1 MRATVDP
8 GTPGRDMQAAVTRG
22 GALVVGDVADPTPAA
37 GHVVV
42 RSLAAGICGS
52 DLHALADFTHFT
64 DLMDSVG
71 VPSLDPAAD
80 CVFGHEF
87 CAEIVEHG
95 PGSPRTLPVGSRVCS
110 VPIILGTTGVAQ
122 IGYSNDYP
130 GALAEHLLLQEM
142 LLLPVPDSL
151 ETNLAALT
159 EPLAVGEHAV
169 GLSGLEPGRPCLV
182 VGCGPVGLAV
192 IAALKGRG
200 HGPVLAADFS
210 PTRRALAEAF
220 GADEVI
226 DPATTSPHSRWADF
240 GVALG
245 VMERAGAAM
254 FGGPIVDPVIFE
266 CVGVPGMLQALIAEA
281 PPHSRIV
288 VVGVCMHSDTIE
300 PFMAVTK
307 EIEFRFS
314 FGYDGVEFAATLERL
329 GDGVPGADRLVT
341 STVDLAGA
349 PGAFETLR
357 RPGEHGKILVTP

>member
-1 MRATVDP
+1 MR
-8 GTPGRDMQAAVTRG
+8 AAVTRA
-22 GALVVGDVADPTPAA
+22 GALIVDEVADPVPGS
-37 GHVVV
+37 GHVLA
-42 RSLAAGICGS
+42 RPLAAGICGS
-52 DLHALADFTHFT
+52 DLHALADFAHFT
-64 DLMDSVG
+64 GLMDSVG
-71 VPSLDPAAD
+71 VPSLDPAQD

-87 CAEIVEHG
+87 CAEVVEHG
-95 PGSPRTLPVGSRVCS
+95 PGTAGTLPVGTRVCS
-110 VPIILGTTGVAQ
+110 VPIIVGGSGVEQ
-122 IGYSNDYP
+122 IGYSNSFP
-130 GALAEHLLLQEM
+130 GALAEQMLLQEM

-151 ETNLAALT
+151 DTAMAALT

-169 GLSGLEPGRPCLV
+169 GLSGLQPGQPCLV

-210 PTRRALAEAF
+210 PTRRRLAEAF

-226 DPATTSPHSRWADF
+226 DPAIVSPHSRWADF
-240 GVALG
+240 GVATG
-245 VMERAGAAM
+245 VMERAGASMLGA
-254 FGGPIVDPVIFE
+254 PITDPVIFE
-266 CVGVPGMLQALIAEA
+266 AVGVPGMLQSLIADA

-314 FGYDGVEFAATLERL
+314 FGYSPAEFAATLGRL
-329 GDGVPGADRLVT
+329 GSAGGVPGAELLVT
-341 STVDLAGA
+341 GSVGLAGA

-357 RPGEHGKILVTP
+357 TPGEHGKILVTPTPSTSPA

>member
-1 MRATVDP
+1 MR
-8 GTPGRDMQAAVTRG
+8 AAVTRG
-22 GALVVGDVADPTPAA
+22 GQLVVGDVADPVPSS

-52 DLHALADFTHFT
+52 DLHALADFAHFT
-64 DLMDSVG
+64 GLMDSVG
-71 VPSLDPAAD
+71 VPILDPTAD

-95 PGSPRTLPVGSRVCS
+95 PDTAGTLPVGSRVCS
-110 VPIILGTTGVAQ
+110 VPILVGPTGVEQ
-122 IGYSNDYP
+122 VGYSNHYP
-130 GALAEHLLLQEM
+130 GALAEHMVLQEM

-151 ETNLAALT
+151 DTDLAALT

-169 GLSGLEPGRPCLV
+169 GLADLAEGQPCLV

-210 PTRRALAEAF
+210 PARRRLAEAF

-226 DPATTSPHSRWADF
+226 DPAVESPHERWAAF
-240 GVALG
+240 GVARSVL
-245 VMERAGAAM
+245 ERAGASM
-254 FGGPIVDPVIFE
+254 LGGTVTDPVIFE
-266 CVGVPGMLQALIAEA
+266 AVGVPGMLQSLIADA
-281 PPHSRIV
+281 PPKSRIV
-288 VVGVCMHSDTIE
+288 VVGVCMHTDSIE

-307 EIEFRFS
+307 EIELRFS
-314 FGYDGVEFAATLERL
+314 FGYTPVEFANTLTRL
-329 GDGVPGADRLVT
+329 SDGMPGADLLVT
-341 STVDLAGA
+341 STVDLDGA

-357 RPGEHGKILVTP
+357 SPGEHGKILVKP